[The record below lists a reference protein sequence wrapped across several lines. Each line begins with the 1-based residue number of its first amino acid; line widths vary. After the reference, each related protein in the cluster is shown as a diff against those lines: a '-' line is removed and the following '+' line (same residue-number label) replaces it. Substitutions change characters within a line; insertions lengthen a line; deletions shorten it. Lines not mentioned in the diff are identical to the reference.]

1 MHGYWLNTNNFSL
14 HHHFRFIKPLPSI
27 DHSGWN
33 WINKIKKQHFAW
45 KLERTESASTLLGT
59 TKIQFQ
65 TFAYRGQSL
74 LWLPRYSRHG
84 RRWGCSRSSCHSETV
99 SEFRSVSVVKEA
111 FKYSAPGRCKW
122 PGTWTVRTDCSY
134 PREHT
139 SWSPETP
146 RWRLQHVDMVI
157 DSR

>member
-1 MHGYWLNTNNFSL
+1 MVIDWIPIIFHSTIILDS
-14 HHHFRFIKPLPSI
+14 KPLPPI

-99 SEFRSVSVVKEA
+99 SGFRSVSVVREA